1 MMSLQEIS
9 DRTEIGELLAR
20 YSLSVDTGR
29 WELLD
34 TVFTPDAV
42 LDYRSAGGAKGSL
55 PVVRAWLAEML
66 PTWPGRQHLIGA
78 VAIAFDGD
86 AELGAEAGVTASF
99 TDTLSPSRDA
109 VMADVKGL
117 IRGGGWYHH
126 RMVRTPHGW
135 RSREV
140 VLEQLWRVMQ

>member
-1 MMSLQEIS
+1 MMSLREIS
-9 DRTEIGELLAR
+9 DRIEIGELLAR
-20 YSLSVDTGR
+20 YSLAVDTGR
-29 WELLD
+29 WGLLD
-34 TVFTPDAV
+34 TVFTADAV
-42 LDYRSAGGAKGSL
+42 LDYSSAGGAKGSL

-78 VAIAFDGD
+78 VAVALDGD
-86 AELGAEAGVTASF
+86 QAGVTASF
-99 TDTLSPSRDA
+99 TDTLSPSREA

-117 IRGGGWYHH
+117 LRGGGWYHH
-126 RMVRTPHGW
+126 RMIRTPDGW